1 MENFINIDAIM
12 KNITLESE
20 LDSYDLKI
28 LTELQK
34 NGRIAVADL
43 ATKIGL
49 STTPCWRR
57 VRRLQKSGVIKSY
70 TAIVEPSVFGIT
82 TDVFI
87 EVSLDLHQAKAFE
100 QAILERDEIV
110 ECYAIIGGQ
119 DYLLH
124 VMVADIAS
132 YDQFLRDEFIHFPG
146 VQRVKTHLALNP
158 IKKSTGVLLK
168 KVD

>member
-1 MENFINIDAIM
+1 M
-12 KNITLESE
+12 KNITSEVE
-20 LDSYDLKI
+20 LDNYDLKI

-43 ATKIGL
+43 AKKIGL

-57 VRRLQKSGVIKSY
+57 VHQLQNSGIIQSY
-70 TAIVEPSVFGIT
+70 TAIINPAVFGINL
-82 TDVFI
+82 DVFI

-100 QAILERDEIV
+100 QVILERDEIV
-110 ECYAIIGGQ
+110 ECYAITGGQ
-119 DYLLH
+119 DYMLH

-132 YDQFLRDEFIHFPG
+132 YDQFLREEFIDFPG

-158 IKKSTGVLLK
+158 IKKSSAMLLK
-168 KVD
+168 KIG